1 MRKFIGLFLIV
12 AVGLLFLQCSSSTE
26 PDSTGPDDRSSHR
39 TPAELTAA
47 EKTLAGASNQ
57 FSFKLFRDVVADE
70 PADKNVFVSPL
81 SVSFALG
88 MTQNGA
94 KGDTRDSMR
103 AVLELAG
110 LTDQEIN
117 EAYQGLTDVMVHLDP
132 NVVFSIANSI
142 WYREDKPVLAAF
154 LEQCRTYFDAE
165 VRKMDFREP
174 GAADTIN
181 HWVDVNTNGKITEII
196 KPPISPDVAML
207 LINAIYFKGN
217 WTVPFDPEETVPGQF
232 KLPDGSTSDCEL
244 MVKNSFK
251 DTTFEFSY
259 FENDLFQAVD
269 LAYGEKAF
277 SMTVLLPK
285 LPADVD
291 DIMSELTP
299 ENWVTWMGSFSEAEI
314 LLELPKFKFEYEK
327 QLRQILEAM
336 GMSIA
341 FDPSRADFSN
351 MFGGGVGW
359 IDKVKHK
366 TFVQVDEKGTEAAAV
381 TVVVMIDSAP
391 QPMVV
396 DRPFVFV
403 IHEHES
409 GTIIFMGKVADPEWQ
424 D

>member
-1 MRKFIGLFLIV
+1 MRKYIGLLLIV

-26 PDSTGPDDRSSHR
+26 PEPNGTDDRGSHR

-47 EKTLAGASNQ
+47 EKNLAGASNE
-57 FSFKLFRDVVADE
+57 FSFKLFRKVVADE
-70 PADKNVFVSPL
+70 PAATNVFISPL

-117 EAYQGLTDVMVHLDP
+117 EAYQGLTDVLVHLDP
-132 NVVFSIANSI
+132 NVVFSLANSI
-142 WYREDKPVLAAF
+142 WYRENKPIVPDF

-165 VRKMDFREP
+165 VRKMDFQAP
-174 GAADTIN
+174 GAADIIN

-196 KPPISPDVAML
+196 KPPIPASIAML
-207 LINAIYFKGN
+207 LMNAIYFKGN
-217 WTVPFDPEETVPGQF
+217 WTIPFDPEETVAGKF
-232 KLPDGSTSDCEL
+232 KLPDGSLSDCEM
-244 MVKNSFK
+244 MVKNSFE

-269 LAYGEKAF
+269 LAYGKKAF

-291 DIMSELTP
+291 DIMNELSP
-299 ENWVTWMGSFSEAEI
+299 ENWATWMGSFSDEEI
-314 LLELPKFKFEYEK
+314 FFQMPKFKFEYEK
-327 QLRQILEAM
+327 ELREILEAM

-341 FDPSRADFSN
+341 FDASRADFSN
-351 MFGGGVGW
+351 MFGDGAGW

-391 QPMVV
+391 QPMIV

-424 D
+424 E